1 MTSPSVHA
9 HAAAALINF
18 CEGVE
23 HEVLVPYLD
32 PLVDRLLRLLTGVS
46 SSPSA
51 PAYSPPRYV
60 QEQAITTLAMVADAS
75 ETTFGNYYHR
85 LMPLLLEVLRTATK
99 DAAEG
104 ATTGS
109 DHVKLAAKAMECA
122 GLVAMAV
129 GPDVFRPDAMALV
142 EVLLRVQRGFF
153 SYKRVP
159 TLTAI
164 LESPQLA
171 EDPTLEHY
179 LMSTWPKICQA
190 IGGEFEAYLPIVMP
204 SLLQAAGGSKAD
216 LFPLP
221 SSSPYDEDED
231 IELITLDHGTYGVR
245 TSAMDDKCRALETLV
260 VYVNELGPRMASYLP
275 QCLDVTLPCLRFY
288 WHEGVREACAM

>member
-1 MTSPSVHA
+1 MRPASVCKLCLHRALSITDWTRGQLCTDLEESMQEKYHQRLLSVLITTLEDPEPRSAVPSDADGSLLTFFSVHA

-23 HEVLVPYLD
+23 REILIPYLD
-32 PLVDRLLRLLTGVS
+32 PLVDRLLRLLTGIS

-99 DAAEG
+99 DAADG

-142 EVLLRVQRGFF
+142 EVLLRVQR
-153 SYKRVP
+153 K
-159 TLTAI
+159 
-164 LESPQLA
+164 
-171 EDPTLEHY
+171 
-179 LMSTWPKICQA
+179 C
-190 IGGEFEAYLPIVMP
+190 
-204 SLLQAAGGSKAD
+204 
-216 LFPLP
+216 FPLV
-221 SSSPYDEDED
+221 
-231 IELITLDHGTYGVR
+231 TLDMR
-245 TSAMDDKCRALETLV
+245 
-260 VYVNELGPRMASYLP
+260 
-275 QCLDVTLPCLRFY
+275 
-288 WHEGVREACAM
+288 